1 MASIFFI
8 GSVAPHASE
17 LRALIPPG
25 ARHTGGS
32 GPLACLGLAAV
43 AVQALLLRVVL
54 HGTCHPGNA
63 AGGGF

>member
-17 LRALIPPG
+17 LRALI
-25 ARHTGGS
+25 HTGGS